1 MQFKEMDFFD
11 IDSSSEDERPSKKS
25 YKRRTINVYKDPD
38 VIQERFRLTPRQ
50 IEILMQ
56 ILG

>member
-1 MQFKEMDFFD
+1 MDFFD
-11 IDSSSEDERPSKKS
+11 IDSSSEDEAPTKKS
-25 YKRRTINVYKDPD
+25 YKRRTINIYTDPD
-38 VIQERFRLTPRQ
+38 VIRERFRLTPRQ